1 MYCGFIIDF
10 DCGSI
15 VSLPL
20 MIENLWWIDV
30 SPLYKW
36 SCKATSNWGK
46 KAWFIMLDLALPRLL
61 DLDSSLFLDD
71 FPHVN

>member
-36 SCKATSNWGK
+36 SCKATSNWGEESVVHHVGPCI
-46 KAWFIMLDLALPRLL
+46 ATTVGPRLI
-61 DLDSSLFLDD
+61 SVFG
-71 FPHVN
+71 